1 MRHPISA
8 LWAAGTG
15 AAFDWDTD
23 LVNLRDQARA
33 EPPVQEG
40 TVRTGSTV
48 TVSAYWMSRLRELV
62 GATVRYWEA
71 VPDRSSASK
80 QVEAAM
86 DALPSALA
94 GSDANVIKAAR
105 RLSVAALP
113 GIRAAKQWVIEPLRA
128 LIEGM
133 LSALNM
139 LDRSPFA
146 QRVLD
151 LCEEVRE
158 LWEGCGEPAEGSPEY
173 LRALAGLMVLEDSVS
188 AIEGY
193 RTVRRFRSVNEAYLG
208 KYGLLQ
214 AMQLAFDSV
223 QAVAGA
229 FGLKLRP
236 DRLPGGKAVLVTR
249 NLVAGHP
256 VGGTYRGLPHQHFH
270 DRASAHD
277 PAVIRV
283 MSFQRDNPKKWNGQ
297 TLLTTELITN
307 SYSVVAEALERVR
320 DHLRGS
326 GD

>member
-1 MRHPISA
+1 MGCQKSA
-8 LWAAGTG
+8 
-15 AAFDWDTD
+15 TD
-23 LVNLRDQARA
+23 LDPAFCSNLKHEEVMMTD
-33 EPPVQEG
+33 
-40 TVRTGSTV
+40 SI
-48 TVSAYWMSRLRELV
+48 MSSCWITRLRELV
-62 GATVRYWEA
+62 GATVKYWEA

-94 GSDANVIKAAR
+94 GSDAAVIKAAR

-113 GIRAAKQWVIEPLRA
+113 GIRAAKEWVSGPLRA
-128 LIEGM
+128 LIEGI

-139 LDRSPFA
+139 LDRSPAA
-146 QRVLD
+146 QRVLG
-151 LCEEVRE
+151 LCEEVRQ
-158 LWEGCGEPAEGSPEY
+158 LWPERSRHVEGSPGH
-173 LRALAGLMVLEDSVS
+173 LRVLAGLMVLEDSVS

-193 RTVRRFRSVNEAYLG
+193 RAVGRFRSVDQAYLT

-256 VGGTYRGLPHQHFH
+256 VGGTYRSLPRQHFH

-277 PAVIRV
+277 PAVIKV
-283 MSFQRDNPKKWNGQ
+283 MSFQSDSPKEWSGQ
-297 TLLTTELITN
+297 ALLTIELIAN
-307 SYSVVAEALERVR
+307 AYSVVTEALERTR
-320 DHLRGS
+320 DHLQS
-326 GD
+326 ADFA